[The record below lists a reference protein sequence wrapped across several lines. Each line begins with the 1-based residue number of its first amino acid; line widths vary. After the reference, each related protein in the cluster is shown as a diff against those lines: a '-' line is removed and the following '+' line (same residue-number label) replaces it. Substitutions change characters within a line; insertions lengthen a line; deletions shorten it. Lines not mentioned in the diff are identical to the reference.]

1 MDPGVKVAA
10 AMSVLITTVC
20 MALLFWSDSGSLNQ
34 PGNRPL
40 ELRAEP
46 GQAGTVL
53 RPSTRPNPFAL
64 LPAQNL
70 SPRRRPPTVLK
81 PTAPASAPPRTPDGS
96 AISAP
101 RPPMASH
108 EEQASWGTAAGVTL
122 PELRRAGDDNPAP
135 RTHTVVDGDTLQD
148 LARRYLG
155 QADRYLEIYQW
166 NHDVLANPDVL
177 PIGQLLRI
185 PPRTEP
191 RTSPGTVPDTSA
203 DTSPAQAVERPLVP
217 VAPP

>member
-10 AMSVLITTVC
+10 ALSVLITAVC
-20 MALLFWSDSGSLNQ
+20 MALLFWSDPGSLNQ

-46 GQAGTVL
+46 GQASTVL
-53 RPSTRPNPFAL
+53 RPSAQPNPFAL
-64 LPAQNL
+64 LPARNL
-70 SPRRRPPTVLK
+70 SARRRPPTVLT
-81 PTAPASAPPRTPDGS
+81 PTTPPSASPPCPPDGRAVSAPS
-96 AISAP
+96 
-101 RPPMASH
+101 PPMANH
-108 EEQASWGTAAGVTL
+108 EEQASWGTAAGVTM
-122 PELRRAGDDNPAP
+122 PELRLRRAGDDHPAP
-135 RTHTVVDGDTLQD
+135 RTHTIVDGDTLQE

-185 PPRTEP
+185 PPRTPPDTEP
-191 RTSPGTVPDTSA
+191 RTEA
-203 DTSPAQAVERPLVP
+203 AQAVERPLVP